1 MPMMPR
7 LDTSTRRVEILPEKH
22 YARSIAGEIGREL
35 GSAGRAL
42 GGAMERID
50 AVREREAERQRILAE
65 RNARAA
71 DADARRTAELNDALA
86 ENFIANAAV
95 GREVVD
101 EATGERRFV
110 PGKFAKTWSEMKA
123 EGTDSV
129 KLTREILTEM
139 REEEWYRKM
148 DPAVRAHFDR
158 KFLFTQDRWM
168 RRAAE
173 NDMKARQTDR
183 VETMKALIAERA
195 RGVEGVYGA
204 DDATFL
210 AAATRA
216 SFQNFLDLE
225 SSAIENVDQFDDVQ
239 ITAANAKEIFTQIK
253 WRDNIS
259 DEEKVKKYNRI
270 LAGVGEFAV
279 NRITALTKAAAKGQ
293 GLGAM
298 NAEECIEKAG
308 DIADGLRETFFIG
321 NNPATG
327 KPREILTEAQ
337 HGAILGEIEVARRN
351 CEGIKAYEQRKVR
364 EEKLRD
370 VVKSEL
376 SIRDV
381 PQEQWAN
388 NYETLGRDP
397 VLRELDPQRA
407 MAYLD
412 TAREMR
418 EAQALA
424 REKAAE
430 RTLELAQK
438 SRKAARDANE
448 EALALS
454 LSRLQVLELDGSIGE
469 DEINEAQ
476 AAIWRK
482 FRVDAMKGGLSESF
496 IRSFQ
501 GRLVSRLSDQ
511 EKDAMRK
518 LYSAFGFTGEL
529 SSDGRI
535 SASDRKAVESESFYA
550 PRSESEPYQEEGKKI
565 SGKDLFLYGEAF
577 LRTLR
582 TLGPDV
588 NREAVVEKEIARIK
602 ADWVRGNFAANRDAA
617 VKNILDISREIKTS
631 YFLSNETKNE
641 TKDNEVKNGES
652 SSK

>member
-7 LDTSTRRVEILPEKH
+7 IDTSTRRVEVMPEKQ
-22 YARSIAGEIGREL
+22 YTRSVAGEIGREL

-50 AVREREAERQRILAE
+50 AVREREAERQRVLAE

-71 DADARRTAELNDALA
+71 DADARRSAELNDALA

-129 KLTREILTEM
+129 KLTRDILSEM
-139 REEEWYRKM
+139 REEEWYKKM

-158 KFLFTQDRWM
+158 KFLFTRDRWM

-239 ITAANAKEIFTQIK
+239 ITAANAKEIFAQIK
-253 WRDNIS
+253 WRENIS

-298 NAEECIEKAG
+298 DAEQCLEKAG

-351 CEGIKAYEQRKVR
+351 CEGIKAYETRKKR
-364 EEKLRD
+364 EEKIRD

-397 VLRELDPQRA
+397 VLRELDPQLA
-407 MAYLD
+407 LAYLD
-412 TAREMR
+412 TARELR
-418 EAQALA
+418 EAQAKFKAKGGKVAKERQKATEERLA
-424 REKAAE
+424 AQL
-430 RTLELAQK
+430 TLSEFMQ
-438 SRKAARDANE
+438 
-448 EALALS
+448 
-454 LSRLQVLELDGSIGE
+454 LDGSLSQ
-469 DEINEAQ
+469 DEENLAQ
-476 AAIWRK
+476 ANIWSD
-482 FRVDAMKGGLSESF
+482 FRLAVMKGEVSEQF

-501 GRLVSRLSDQ
+501 DRLQKGLSEQ
-511 EKDAMRK
+511 ERRAMRK
-518 LYSAFGFTGEL
+518 FYSAFGYNGEIDSRGHIPTGEQKENAGVEFYRPQGDVDHTG
-529 SSDGRI
+529 SAWNGTSGR
-535 SASDRKAVESESFYA
+535 
-550 PRSESEPYQEEGKKI
+550 
-565 SGKDLFLYGEAF
+565 DLFAYGDSL
-577 LRTLR
+577 LRTIRNLDP
-582 TLGPDV
+582 GV
-588 NREAVVEKEIARIK
+588 NREAIIDAEIARLKKEDRAHSYSWFRDK
-602 ADWVRGNFAANRDAA
+602 AVEE
-617 VKNILDISREIKTS
+617 VMTSMRELKTR
-631 YFLSNETKNE
+631 NA
-641 TKDNEVKNGES
+641 EVLLQMQDEAKKKKAEEDSKKES
-652 SSK
+652 KEEK

>member
-1 MPMMPR
+1 MAQIPNVE
-7 LDTSTRRVEILPEKH
+7 TSTRRLEIMPERH
-22 YARSIAGEIGREL
+22 FARSIWGEAGREIGHT
-35 GSAGRAL
+35 GRVV
-42 GGAMERID
+42 GGALSHIAD
-50 AVREREAERQRILAE
+50 AREREAERQRVLAE

-129 KLTREILTEM
+129 KLTREILSEM
-139 REEEWYRKM
+139 REEDWSRKM

-239 ITAANAKEIFTQIK
+239 ITAANAKEVFSQIK
-253 WRDNIS
+253 WRENIS
-259 DEEKVKKYNRI
+259 DEEKARKYNRI

-298 NAEECIEKAG
+298 DAEQCLQKAG

-327 KPREILTEAQ
+327 KP
-337 HGAILGEIEVARRN
+337 
-351 CEGIKAYEQRKVR
+351 Y
-364 EEKLRD
+364 
-370 VVKSEL
+370 
-376 SIRDV
+376 
-381 PQEQWAN
+381 
-388 NYETLGRDP
+388 
-397 VLRELDPQRA
+397 
-407 MAYLD
+407 
-412 TAREMR
+412 
-418 EAQALA
+418 
-424 REKAAE
+424 
-430 RTLELAQK
+430 
-438 SRKAARDANE
+438 
-448 EALALS
+448 
-454 LSRLQVLELDGSIGE
+454 
-469 DEINEAQ
+469 
-476 AAIWRK
+476 
-482 FRVDAMKGGLSESF
+482 
-496 IRSFQ
+496 
-501 GRLVSRLSDQ
+501 
-511 EKDAMRK
+511 
-518 LYSAFGFTGEL
+518 
-529 SSDGRI
+529 
-535 SASDRKAVESESFYA
+535 
-550 PRSESEPYQEEGKKI
+550 
-565 SGKDLFLYGEAF
+565 
-577 LRTLR
+577 
-582 TLGPDV
+582 
-588 NREAVVEKEIARIK
+588 
-602 ADWVRGNFAANRDAA
+602 
-617 VKNILDISREIKTS
+617 
-631 YFLSNETKNE
+631 
-641 TKDNEVKNGES
+641 
-652 SSK
+652 

>member
-1 MPMMPR
+1 MPTMPR
-7 LDTSTRRVEILPEKH
+7 IDTSTRRVEVMPEKQ
-22 YARSIAGEIGREL
+22 YTRSVAGEIGREL
-35 GSAGRAL
+35 GSTGRAL

-50 AVREREAERQRILAE
+50 AVREREAERQRVLAE

-129 KLTREILTEM
+129 KLTREILSEM

-253 WRDNIS
+253 WRENIS

-279 NRITALTKAAAKGQ
+279 SRITALTKAAAKGQ

-298 NAEECIEKAG
+298 NAEECLEKAG

-327 KPREILTEAQ
+327 KPREMLTEAQ

-351 CEGIKAYEQRKVR
+351 CEGIKAYEQRKER

-412 TAREMR
+412 TARDIR
-418 EAQALA
+418 EA
-424 REKAAE
+424 EKKAAADAAAAEVKRLAAAEKE
-430 RTLELAQK
+430 RFQTADNMV
-438 SRKAARDANE
+438 RKIESDINWLRNE
-448 EALALS
+448 NTPEALAKADSMECDLF
-454 LSRLQVLELDGSIGE
+454 RAVHKRYAAGE
-469 DEINEAQ
+469 IHFKDYEAYLKRRNETISADE
-476 AAIWRK
+476 R
-482 FRVDAMKGGLSESF
+482 RAMVK
-496 IRSFQ
+496 IDR
-501 GRLVSRLSDQ
+501 
-511 EKDAMRK
+511 
-518 LYSAFGFTGEL
+518 AFGLGLDVSE
-529 SSDGRI
+529 GGNW
-535 SASDRKAVESESFYA
+535 SATDRKAWLDEDDEFEVKVGDEMEEYDREEYLALRDRIRRRIKEMGKDIS
-550 PRSESEPYQEEGKKI
+550 RSEVVDDIIASIKREMA
-565 SGKDLFLYGEAF
+565 SGKDF
-577 LRTLR
+577 
-582 TLGPDV
+582 
-588 NREAVVEKEIARIK
+588 KEIEDLAEQ
-602 ADWVRGNFAANRDAA
+602 FAAEAETIYKSQ
-617 VKNILDISREIKTS
+617 VISR
-631 YFLSNETKNE
+631 
-641 TKDNEVKNGES
+641 
-652 SSK
+652 

>member
-1 MPMMPR
+1 MPIMPR
-7 LDTSTRRVEILPEKH
+7 LDTSMRRVEVMPEKN
-22 YARSIAGEIGREL
+22 YARSVEGEIGREL
-35 GSAGRAL
+35 GSAGRAI

-50 AVREREAERQRILAE
+50 AVREREAERQRVLAE

-71 DADARRTAELNDALA
+71 DADARRSAELNDALA

-129 KLTREILTEM
+129 KLTREILSKM
-139 REEEWYRKM
+139 REEEWYKKM

-183 VETMKALIAERA
+183 IETMKALIAERA

-298 NAEECIEKAG
+298 DAEECLEKAR

-327 KPREILTEAQ
+327 KPREILSELQ
-337 HGAILGEIEVARRN
+337 HDAILGEIEVARRN
-351 CEGIKAYEQRKVR
+351 CEGIKAYETRKER
-364 EEKLRD
+364 EEKIRD

-397 VLRELDPQRA
+397 VLREVDPQRA

-418 EAQALA
+418 EAK
-424 REKAAE
+424 EVSKVKAA
-430 RTLELAQK
+430 
-438 SRKAARDANE
+438 KAAIGANE

-482 FRVDAMKGGLSESF
+482 FRVEAMKGGLSESF

-501 GRLVSRLSDQ
+501 GRLVNRLSDQ

-535 SASDRKAVESESFYA
+535 SASDHKAIKSESFYA
-550 PRSESEPYQEEGKKI
+550 PRSESEPYQDEGKEI
-565 SGKDLFLYGEAF
+565 SGKDLFLYGETF

-602 ADWVRGNFAANRDAA
+602 ADWVSDNFAANRDAA
-617 VKNILDISREIKTS
+617 VKSILDISRELKAS
-631 YFLSNETKNE
+631 YFLNNATKNE

>member
-1 MPMMPR
+1 M
-7 LDTSTRRVEILPEKH
+7 D
-22 YARSIAGEIGREL
+22 AGQCL
-35 GSAGRAL
+35 
-42 GGAMERID
+42 
-50 AVREREAERQRILAE
+50 
-65 RNARAA
+65 
-71 DADARRTAELNDALA
+71 
-86 ENFIANAAV
+86 
-95 GREVVD
+95 
-101 EATGERRFV
+101 
-110 PGKFAKTWSEMKA
+110 
-123 EGTDSV
+123 
-129 KLTREILTEM
+129 
-139 REEEWYRKM
+139 
-148 DPAVRAHFDR
+148 
-158 KFLFTQDRWM
+158 
-168 RRAAE
+168 
-173 NDMKARQTDR
+173 
-183 VETMKALIAERA
+183 
-195 RGVEGVYGA
+195 
-204 DDATFL
+204 
-210 AAATRA
+210 
-216 SFQNFLDLE
+216 
-225 SSAIENVDQFDDVQ
+225 
-239 ITAANAKEIFTQIK
+239 
-253 WRDNIS
+253 
-259 DEEKVKKYNRI
+259 
-270 LAGVGEFAV
+270 
-279 NRITALTKAAAKGQ
+279 
-293 GLGAM
+293 
-298 NAEECIEKAG
+298 EKAG

-351 CEGIKAYEQRKVR
+351 CEGIKAYETRKKR
-364 EEKLRD
+364 EEKIRD

-388 NYETLGRDP
+388 NYETLGRDQ

-418 EAQALA
+418 EAK
-424 REKAAE
+424 EVSKVKAA
-430 RTLELAQK
+430 
-438 SRKAARDANE
+438 KAAIGANE
-448 EALALS
+448 DALALS
-454 LSRLQVLELDGSIGE
+454 LSRLQVLEFDGSIGE

-501 GRLVSRLSDQ
+501 GRLVNRLSDQ

-535 SASDRKAVESESFYA
+535 SASDRKVVESESFYA

-582 TLGPDV
+582 THGPDV
-588 NREAVVEKEIARIK
+588 NREGVVEKEIARIK
-602 ADWVRGNFAANRDAA
+602 TDWVRGNFAANRDAA

-631 YFLSNETKNE
+631 YFLSNETK
-641 TKDNEVKNGES
+641 KDNKDTEVKNGES

>member
-7 LDTSTRRVEILPEKH
+7 IDTSTRRVEIMPEKH
-22 YARSIAGEIGREL
+22 YARSVAGEIGREL

-50 AVREREAERQRILAE
+50 AVREREAERQRVLAE

-71 DADARRTAELNDALA
+71 DADARRSAELNDALA

-101 EATGERRFV
+101 ESTGERRFV
-110 PGKFAKTWSEMKA
+110 PGKFAKTWSEMKS
-123 EGTDSV
+123 EGMDSV
-129 KLTREILTEM
+129 KLTREILSEM
-139 REEEWYRKM
+139 REQEWYRKM
-148 DPAVRAHFDR
+148 DPAVRSHFDR
-158 KFLFTQDRWM
+158 KFLFTRDRWM

-173 NDMKARQTDR
+173 NDMKARQADR
-183 VETMKALIAERA
+183 IETMKSLIAERA

-239 ITAANAKEIFTQIK
+239 ITAANAKEVFSQIK
-253 WRDNIS
+253 WRENIS

-298 NAEECIEKAG
+298 DAEQCLQKAG

-327 KPREILTEAQ
+327 KPREILTEVQ

-351 CEGIKAYEQRKVR
+351 CEGIKAYELRKKR
-364 EEKLRD
+364 EDKIRD

-407 MAYLD
+407 MRYLD
-412 TAREMR
+412 TARDIR
-418 EAQALA
+418 EAEKKAA
-424 REKAAE
+424 ADAKAAE
-430 RTLELAQK
+430 VKRLAAAEKARFQAADNMV
-438 SRKAARDANE
+438 RKIETDIEWLRNE
-448 EALALS
+448 NTPEALAKADSMECDLF
-454 LSRLQVLELDGSIGE
+454 RAVHKRYAKGE
-469 DEINEAQ
+469 IHFKDYEAYLKRRNETISADE
-476 AAIWRK
+476 R
-482 FRVDAMKGGLSESF
+482 RAMVK
-496 IRSFQ
+496 IDR
-501 GRLVSRLSDQ
+501 
-511 EKDAMRK
+511 
-518 LYSAFGFTGEL
+518 AFGLGLDVSE
-529 SSDGRI
+529 GGNW
-535 SASDRKAVESESFYA
+535 SATDRKAWLDENSEFEVKVGDEMEEYEREEYLALRDRVRRRIKEMGKDIS
-550 PRSESEPYQEEGKKI
+550 RSEVVDDIIASIKREMA
-565 SGKDLFLYGEAF
+565 SGKDF
-577 LRTLR
+577 
-582 TLGPDV
+582 
-588 NREAVVEKEIARIK
+588 KEIEAMAEQFSVEAEMRYRSE
-602 ADWVRGNFAANRDAA
+602 V
-617 VKNILDISREIKTS
+617 ISR
-631 YFLSNETKNE
+631 
-641 TKDNEVKNGES
+641 
-652 SSK
+652 